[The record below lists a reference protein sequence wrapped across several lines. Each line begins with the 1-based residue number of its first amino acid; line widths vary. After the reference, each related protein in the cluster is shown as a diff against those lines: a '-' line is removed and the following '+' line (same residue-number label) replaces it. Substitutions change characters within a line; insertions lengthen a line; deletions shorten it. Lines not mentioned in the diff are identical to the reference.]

1 MPKNLKIGHY
11 RIEEVNAPEGYT
23 TNKNYVEIAVDAN
36 TAYQMDSES
45 GDAIIT
51 VDYENHPVKGKLT
64 IYKKGEM
71 LTGFKKDFVYEER
84 YLKGAEFNVYAAENI
99 YTPDYQK
106 DEKRK
111 TDS

>member
-1 MPKNLKIGHY
+1 MNMEKNALVKYTFLKLLLREFGIY
-11 RIEEVNAPEGYT
+11 
-23 TNKNYVEIAVDAN
+23 
-36 TAYQMDSES
+36 
-45 GDAIIT
+45 IIT

-84 YLKGAEFNVYAAENI
+84 YLKGASFHVYAAENI

-106 DEKRK
+106 DENGNRQIGRAHV
-111 TDS
+111 

>member
-1 MPKNLKIGHY
+1 M
-11 RIEEVNAPEGYT
+11 
-23 TNKNYVEIAVDAN
+23 DAN

-71 LTGFKKDFVYEER
+71 LTGYKKDFVYEER
-84 YLKGAEFNVYAAENI
+84 YLKVHHFMSMQLKI
-99 YTPDYQK
+99 SIHRII
-106 DEKRK
+106 RK
-111 TDS
+111 MKTETDS

>member
-1 MPKNLKIGHY
+1 M
-11 RIEEVNAPEGYT
+11 
-23 TNKNYVEIAVDAN
+23 EIAVDAN

-71 LTGFKKDFVYEER
+71 LSGFKKDFVYEEK
-84 YLKGAEFNVYAAENI
+84 YLKGAEF
-99 YTPDYQK
+99 TSMQ
-106 DEKRK
+106 RK
-111 TDS
+111 ISTHRIIRKMKMETDS

>member
-1 MPKNLKIGHY
+1 MREISYSQNGEYQLSLIHIFGHY

-23 TNKNYVEIAVDAN
+23 INKNYVEIAVDAN

-71 LTGFKKDFVYEER
+71 LTGFK
-84 YLKGAEFNVYAAENI
+84 
-99 YTPDYQK
+99 
-106 DEKRK
+106 
-111 TDS
+111 

>member
-1 MPKNLKIGHY
+1 MP
-11 RIEEVNAPEGYT
+11 
-23 TNKNYVEIAVDAN
+23 
-36 TAYQMDSES
+36 YQMDSES

-84 YLKGAEFNVYAAENI
+84 YLKGASFHVYAAENI
-99 YTPDYQK
+99 YG
-106 DEKRK
+106 
-111 TDS
+111 

>member
-1 MPKNLKIGHY
+1 M
-11 RIEEVNAPEGYT
+11 
-23 TNKNYVEIAVDAN
+23 DAN

-71 LTGFKKDFVYEER
+71 LTLSLIHIWETVISFP
-84 YLKGAEFNVYAAENI
+84 GA
-99 YTPDYQK
+99 
-106 DEKRK
+106 
-111 TDS
+111 

>member
-1 MPKNLKIGHY
+1 
-11 RIEEVNAPEGYT
+11 
-23 TNKNYVEIAVDAN
+23 
-36 TAYQMDSES
+36 MDSES

-84 YLKGAEFNVYAAENI
+84 YLKGAVFS
-99 YTPDYQK
+99 T
-106 DEKRK
+106 
-111 TDS
+111 T